1 MKNLALLAALLCCQ
15 CSAPS
20 ATASTEIQDAR
31 ASQAALRE
39 RALIFL
45 RENMPEADVG
55 ALTPEVLEEHVD
67 LALAARESFPWA
79 AAVPEPIFFNDVL
92 PYAVFDEP
100 RDPWR
105 RELLELARPLVE
117 GCGSASEAAQALNRQ
132 LFGTL
137 GLHYSTARARANQS
151 YAESKQSGKASC
163 TGLSIAL
170 VQACRAV
177 GIPARAVGTPNW
189 ATKPGNHTWVEI
201 WDGDWHFMGADEYDA
216 AGLDRGW
223 FTGDASAARSDDPRH
238 RIYATSWVRG
248 ELSFPMVWSAGDR
261 SVAAVDVT
269 ARYAKPVARAAAA
282 AIFVRVFERRGG
294 ERIVVDVELLDESG
308 IVQQR
313 EQTRAGGSDM
323 NDMPKFELRSGAKQS
338 LRLSRLGES
347 RNFDVPAVSVAP
359 LTLELAW
366 DELASTAETDLCVRE
381 VRQWLARAAAER
393 GPAPS
398 CALTREQSAM
408 VRELLASARAAELS
422 LERNAEMEARAIAL
436 GERTLRW
443 TETSFGEAAAGSR
456 SLWISMHGGGGA
468 PSEVND
474 QQWKN
479 QGGLYQPAEGF
490 YVAPRAPTDTWN
502 LWHEAHIDP
511 LFSRLIEDYVVL
523 RGVDPD
529 RVYLMGYSAGGD
541 GVWQLAPRMADR
553 FAAAA
558 MMAGHPNEASLLSL
572 RNLPFAIFMGADD
585 TAYDRNKVARERGEQ
600 LDALRAADP
609 AGYEHLVRIYEGLGH
624 WMKRKDAEALP
635 WMAERKRVAWPNKV
649 VWFQDD
655 VVHERFYW
663 LARAPGSARAG
674 EQITAEVE
682 GRTIRVSANG
692 VREIRLLLD
701 DALLDLDQPIMV
713 EVDGQK
719 RFEGRVER
727 SALALWGSLQERFD
741 PPGAACSRLGLK
753 W

>member
-1 MKNLALLAALLCCQ
+1 MRNLALLAALLCCQ
-15 CSAPS
+15 CAAP
-20 ATASTEIQDAR
+20 ATTSSSEVALAHASE
-31 ASQAALRE
+31 AALRE
-39 RALIFL
+39 RALAFL
-45 RENMPEADVG
+45 RENMPPADVG
-55 ALTPEVLEEHVD
+55 VLSEALLEQHVD
-67 LALAARESFPWA
+67 LALQARRSFPWA
-79 AAVPEPIFFNDVL
+79 ATVPEPIFFNDVL

-105 RELLELARPLVE
+105 RELLALAGPLVE
-117 GCGSASEAAQALNRQ
+117 GCTSASEAAQALNRQ
-132 LFGTL
+132 LFGKL
-137 GLHYSTARARANQS
+137 GLHYSTERERANQS
-151 YAESKQSGKASC
+151 FAESSASGKASC

-201 WDGDWHFMGADEYDA
+201 WDGDWHFTGADEYDA
-216 AGLDRGW
+216 GGLDRGW
-223 FTGDASAARSDDPRH
+223 FVGDAAAARSDDPRH
-238 RIYATSWVRG
+238 RIYATSWRRG
-248 ELSFPMVWSAGDR
+248 EEFFPMVWSRNERG
-261 SVAAVDVT
+261 VAAVDVT
-269 ARYAKPVARAAAA
+269 SRYARPLVAAPAGAV
-282 AIFVRVFERRGG
+282 FVRVFDRRDG
-294 ERIVVDVELLDESG
+294 ERIVVELELLDESG
-308 IVQQR
+308 TVLQR
-313 EQTRAGGSDM
+313 ARTRAGGADL
-323 NDMPKFELRSGAKQS
+323 NDMPKLEPRAAAKQS
-338 LRLSRLGES
+338 LRLLREGEA
-347 RNFDVPAVSVAP
+347 RILELPEIGEAP

-366 DELASTAETDLCVRE
+366 DELASDHGSDPCVSE

-393 GPAPS
+393 GPAPD
-398 CALTREQSAM
+398 CALTREQAAV
-408 VRELLASARAAELS
+408 VRGMFAETRAAELAA
-422 LERNAEMEARAIAL
+422 ERGAEMEAKAIVL

-468 PSEVND
+468 PSAVND

-511 LFSRLIEDYVVL
+511 LFARLIEDFVVL
-523 RGVDPD
+523 RGVDSD
-529 RVYLMGYSAGGD
+529 RVYLLGYSAGGD

-585 TAYDRNKVARERGEQ
+585 AAYERNKVARERGEQ
-600 LDALRAADP
+600 LEALRAADP
-609 AGYEHLVRIYEGLGH
+609 AGYEHLVRIYEGMGH

-635 WMAERKRVAWPNKV
+635 WMAERARAAWPRKI

-674 EQITAEVE
+674 EQITAEVD

-692 VREIRLLLD
+692 VRELCLLLD
-701 DALLDLDQPIMV
+701 DALLDLDAPLKV
-713 EVDGQK
+713 EIDGVL

-727 SALALWGSLQERFD
+727 NALALWGRLQERFD
-741 PPGAACSRLGLK
+741 PPGAACSKLELE